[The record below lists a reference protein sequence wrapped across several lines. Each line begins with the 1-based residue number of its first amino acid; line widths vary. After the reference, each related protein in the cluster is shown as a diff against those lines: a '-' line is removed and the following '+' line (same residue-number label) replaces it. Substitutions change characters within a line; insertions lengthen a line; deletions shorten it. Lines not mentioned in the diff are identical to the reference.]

1 MSFSD
6 YDRHDALGLAELV
19 KKGAVSPSELVDE
32 AISRVQAVNPEL
44 NAVVIPMFEEARK
57 RAAGPLPDG
66 PFRGVPFLLKDLR
79 AAYAGVPLRAGSRL
93 LADYVPAH
101 DAGMRIDPPPSPP
114 CAAGTTP
121 AATAA
126 AEPPLDPPG
135 VCAGFHGFRVGP

>member
-101 DAGMRIDPPPSPP
+101 DAELVKRYK
-114 CAAGTTP
+114 AAGLVVVGKTNTP
-121 AATAA
+121 ELGILPVT
-126 AEPPLDPPG
+126 EPDLY
-135 VCAGFHGFRVGP
+135 GPTRNP